1 MKEGEPMA
9 GRKTIHRLEKKFSI
23 LQQKQEQTMAKIRQ
37 EMKRT
42 KKEIEAQRLEFIA
55 QTIKKTGFPIDKT
68 VLLIGAVLDAKG
80 KIEGAES
87 TVTINRY
94 IELYNEFAARQGLE
108 ELEDAVEASDIDLSA
123 EPITEASNYGRE

>member
-1 MKEGEPMA
+1 MA
-9 GRKTIHRLEKKFSI
+9 GTKTLHRLEKKFSF

-42 KKEIEAQRLEFIA
+42 KKEIETQRLDFIA

-68 VLLIGAVLDAKG
+68 VLLIGAVLDAKE

-87 TVTINRY
+87 TSVINRY
-94 IELYNEFAARQGLE
+94 IELYNDFATKHGIQEFE
-108 ELEDAVEASDIDLSA
+108 ETEEENTEVID
-123 EPITEASNYGRE
+123 EQNTEVNGYGGE